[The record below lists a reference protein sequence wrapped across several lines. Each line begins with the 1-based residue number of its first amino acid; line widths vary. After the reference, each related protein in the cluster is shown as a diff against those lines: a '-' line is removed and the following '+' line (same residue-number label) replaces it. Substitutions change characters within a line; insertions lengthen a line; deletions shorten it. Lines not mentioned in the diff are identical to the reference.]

1 MQSFLP
7 TTLPTDLIRNIV
19 PRFGTLLIESMIG
32 GRPIATVRLLEPLQH
47 QGFAVQCLEIP
58 SPKEGSHYSA
68 GLEHAELVIGS
79 PADGVTGNTRLR
91 QWVEELPAALR
102 QRLDMR
108 AIGKE
113 INADVSLSLPA
124 WRGLPM
130 AGVSHRRCHP
140 LSPLTACAAAQSSF
154 TSGRCTRSASSR
166 SRTVRASACRAI
178 ISRQGFRRS
187 RPLRKARCR
196 MRET

>member
-1 MQSFLP
+1 MCRVSL
-7 TTLPTDLIRNIV
+7 TNHVPTDLIRNIV

-47 QGFAVQCLEIP
+47 EGFVVQCLEIP

-108 AIGKE
+108 AIGKQ

-130 AGVSHRRCHP
+130 AGRCRWCHHP
-140 LSPLTACAAAQSSF
+140 LPPLTALCVAVQ
-154 TSGRCTRSASSR
+154 
-166 SRTVRASACRAI
+166 
-178 ISRQGFRRS
+178 
-187 RPLRKARCR
+187 
-196 MRET
+196 